1 MLSVVVIEDNLE
13 ELGRTN
19 EDIDMSIEKINKVP
33 THHKKR
39 IPTKNGII
47 NSKEKVLALKSYNPV
62 EPTDQEKDICV

>member
-1 MLSVVVIEDNLE
+1 
-13 ELGRTN
+13 
-19 EDIDMSIEKINKVP
+19 MSIEKINKVP